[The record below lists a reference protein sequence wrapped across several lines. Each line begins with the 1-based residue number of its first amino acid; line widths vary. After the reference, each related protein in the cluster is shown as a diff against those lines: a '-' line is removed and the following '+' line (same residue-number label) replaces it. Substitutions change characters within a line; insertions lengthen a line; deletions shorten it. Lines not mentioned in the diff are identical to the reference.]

1 MGSRNSAARHTEH
14 KLFLFLIQKMP
25 PVKFCSIVQLKWQPY
40 MASSEVSYKIKGEGD
55 RLLATAKAFDKA
67 KNFKFARKNY
77 LLALYKYDEVL
88 KSNQTS
94 DALKFQMTQIIDA
107 VLARVNVLQQV
118 FNQGPIDME
127 SLRAQSSRLGTRPS
141 AAQILPKNDAPV
153 SCQGDPHGA
162 NPVVEPHQTEVP
174 KTYYQTHADL
184 IPPMPPEEEELRR
197 KQEEEQRI
205 QAEELRRKQE
215 EEQRMQAEAEEQRRK
230 MESEELW
237 RKQEDEVLRRQ
248 RDEDE
253 QRQQYEMVTHYT
265 EVHRKANEEPRES
278 PHKKEAVL
286 SDQIVPIENYSIIK
300 KLGNGTFGNVSLARN
315 NETGEFVA
323 MKILD
328 TELSSFQEQVSF
340 LREVESL
347 ARVDHPALLKFKGFS
362 LRCSET
368 DLSPAILTEYLPNG
382 SLEDVVTH
390 KKKLTPTEKMIALY
404 GTAEGMRY
412 MHEELSMVH
421 RDLKPANVMLNKFKE
436 PVIGD
441 FGLSKIMS
449 HQQMRQSGTMG
460 TPVYM
465 APELMSGTTYTN
477 KVDVYAYAV
486 MMYELMTEKLA
497 FEEDDAPT
505 LMNKVIRGI
514 RPPLPDD
521 MHPGYRELITRAW
534 DQDPDMRPSF
544 TMICQAFQEGRM
556 ALIDSNMQAF
566 SAYVQKMT

>member
-1 MGSRNSAARHTEH
+1 
-14 KLFLFLIQKMP
+14 
-25 PVKFCSIVQLKWQPY
+25 
-40 MASSEVSYKIKGEGD
+40 MASSEVSYKLKGEGD
-55 RLLATAKAFDKA
+55 RLLTTAKAFDKA

-88 KSNQTS
+88 NSNQTS
-94 DALKFQMTQIIDA
+94 EALKFQMTQIMDA
-107 VLARVNVLQQV
+107 VLARVNVLQQSV

-127 SLRAQSSRLGTRPS
+127 SLRAQNSRPGTRPS
-141 AAQILPKNDAPV
+141 TAQILPKNDAPV
-153 SCQGDPHGA
+153 SYQGDPHGE
-162 NPVVEPHQTEVP
+162 NPSVEPHQMAAH
-174 KTYYQTHADL
+174 QTHAAPV
-184 IPPMPPEEEELRR
+184 PPMQTE
-197 KQEEEQRI
+197 
-205 QAEELRRKQE
+205 AEELRRKE
-215 EEQRMQAEAEEQRRK
+215 EEQRMQMEAEELRRREEEARMQMEAEELRRK
-230 MESEELW
+230 EEEQRMQMEAEELW
-237 RKQEDEVLRRQ
+237 RKQEDEALRRQ
-248 RDEDE
+248 RQEDE

-265 EVHRKANEEPRES
+265 EVHRKASEEPRES

-300 KLGNGTFGNVSLARN
+300 KLGNGTFGHVSLARN

-328 TELSSFQEQVSF
+328 TELATFQEQVSF

-421 RDLKPANVMLNKFKE
+421 RDLKPANVMLNKHKE

-449 HQQMRQSGTMG
+449 RQQMRQSGTMG

-465 APELMSGTTYTN
+465 APELMNGTTYTN
-477 KVDVYAYAV
+477 KVDVYAYAI

-505 LMNKVIRGI
+505 LMNKVMRGV

-556 ALIDSNMQAF
+556 ALIDTNMQAF